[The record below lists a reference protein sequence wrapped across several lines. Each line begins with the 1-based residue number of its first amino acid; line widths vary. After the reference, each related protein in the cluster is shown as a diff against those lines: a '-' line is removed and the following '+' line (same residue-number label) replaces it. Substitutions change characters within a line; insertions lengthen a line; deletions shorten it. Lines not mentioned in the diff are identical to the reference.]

1 MNLSISKMR
10 FHVPFY
16 IFDIT
21 NFQLITSTTIPSDIK
36 DVKNVV
42 YTEVPIPGMNYQP
55 VMVGGGGNRK
65 ISFTLP
71 LIKRNNTVGN
81 VLMLKQFDMLRNQP
95 LNLLSLMSAQFSPF
109 PKVLFNWGI
118 GSIPMIYFVA
128 KADATHKQGWV
139 NEFGMPQ
146 YSEIEMEL
154 WLDEDNLLYK
164 AEQIF
169 RTLAAYTGMVMGII
183 DQIQSQR
190 KNEKPY

>member
-1 MNLSISKMR
+1 MNLSISKMP